1 MNFYFKLNPFLIV
14 FLRKRKNTLLYCF
27 LFFSLLFC
35 NQAFAK
41 MDRYRAS
48 WREDPSSSIV
58 IGWNQSSGGNPIL
71 YYDTKDMGLAAEKY
85 AEHQEPDRVEE
96 FKGMK
101 NTFVRLNGLR
111 ANTIYYFIVKDS
123 EGTSKRMSFQTAPN
137 SSESRLSFIAG
148 GDSRNMRE
156 ARVKANKLV
165 GKLRPLGVL
174 FGGDMSDNNTTIEW
188 KEWFDD
194 WQFTVT
200 PEGRLIPILPC
211 LGNHEEIPL
220 TLINLFDVAAPNLYY
235 AFSFGGNL
243 LRVYTLNS
251 FAAPDGDQK
260 QWLKKDLENNS
271 NALFKIAQYHLP
283 MRPHTSG
290 KELNQEEYL
299 HWTPLFLKN
308 EVRLAIEC
316 DAHVAKYTYPLRPST
331 TADAI
336 EGFVRDDNY
345 GTVYIGEGG
354 WGAPLRLA
362 NRNRN
367 WTRNS
372 ESFNQF
378 HWIWVDKN
386 KIEIRTVK
394 IDCADKVTPSA
405 TKNPFEIPKN
415 LDIWKPSNGDVIT
428 IPQNNVPTLPPVMAV
443 DADEAINIEMLPK
456 LTAENGSL
464 ELNFTLTEP
473 SEVKVKVLNLRLN
486 EILTIDIPKQ
496 RAGKNAEIIRFDKV
510 PIGRYIIVLRA
521 QRKLL
526 GRYLVLK
533 KS

>member
-1 MNFYFKLNPFLIV
+1 
-14 FLRKRKNTLLYCF
+14 
-27 LFFSLLFC
+27 
-35 NQAFAK
+35 
-41 MDRYRAS
+41 
-48 WREDPSSSIV
+48 
-58 IGWNQSSGGNPIL
+58 
-71 YYDTKDMGLAAEKY
+71 
-85 AEHQEPDRVEE
+85 
-96 FKGMK
+96 
-101 NTFVRLNGLR
+101 
-111 ANTIYYFIVKDS
+111 
-123 EGTSKRMSFQTAPN
+123 MSFQTAPN
-137 SSESRLSFIAG
+137 SPESRLSFIAG

-174 FGGDMSDNNTTIEW
+174 FGGDMSDNNTTMEW

-194 WQFTVT
+194 WQFTTT
-200 PEGRLIPILPC
+200 PEGRLTPILPC
-211 LGNHEEIPL
+211 LGNHEEIPA
-220 TLINLFDVAAPNLYY
+220 TLINLFDVEAPNLYY
-235 AFSFGGNL
+235 ALNFGGSL

-251 FAAPDGDQK
+251 FAAPGGDQK
-260 QWLKKDLENNS
+260 QWLKKDLENNDD
-271 NALFKIAQYHLP
+271 ALFKIAQYHLP
-283 MRPHTSG
+283 MRPHTNG
-290 KELNQEEYL
+290 KESSQEEYI

-308 EVRLAIEC
+308 EIKLAIEC

-362 NRNRN
+362 NRNRS

-378 HWIWVDKN
+378 HWLWVDKN
-386 KIEIRTVK
+386 KIEIRTIK
-394 IDCADKVTPSA
+394 IDCADKVTASA
-405 TKNPFEIPKN
+405 TKNPFEIPLN
-415 LDIWKPSNGDVIT
+415 LDIWKPSNGDVVT
-428 IPQNNVPTLPPVMAV
+428 INRNADTTPPTVS
-443 DADEAINIEMLPK
+443 ADSDEGINIEMLPK

-464 ELNFTLTEP
+464 EINFTLSEP
-473 SEVKVKVLNLRLN
+473 SEVKVKVFNLRMT
-486 EILTIDIPKQ
+486 EVLTIDIPKQ
-496 RAGKNAEIIRFDKV
+496 RAGKNTEIIRFDKI

-526 GRYLVLK
+526 ARYLVFK